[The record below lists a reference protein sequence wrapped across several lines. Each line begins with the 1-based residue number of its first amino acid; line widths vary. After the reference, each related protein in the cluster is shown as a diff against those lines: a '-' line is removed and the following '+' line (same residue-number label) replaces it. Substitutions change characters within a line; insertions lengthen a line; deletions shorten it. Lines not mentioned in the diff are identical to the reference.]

1 MFGNINKDDD
11 NDKVYPTDYDNL
23 KKDTI
28 EGELDDEQKK
38 LLETFIKGIEDYTR
52 HREEN
57 NINGWYFHTT
67 PDDFYY
73 LHDTGFYVEHL
84 PTSRTI
90 RLGSE
95 YEGLMNS
102 LRFLQAITEPLKE
115 LPLKDSCYN
124 CAYYLPDEYF
134 EQQTTLS
141 RLSHGIRCFR
151 LHPDSNYNDYKL
163 PPYLTEGT
171 GISKERMLLEE
182 KHLLRQACEFHHSLE
197 NPRQHY
203 DYTQYD
209 KLPTEWHRLN
219 SINDWSLFVCKS
231 IKDYRRGPSADDIYL
246 ARHMKNNQTI
256 YMGLNTK
263 GYENSMNLF
272 HAIAGNKNIDKLG
285 SCRTCQHYPEKTKED
300 ICLKNQFMKEQC
312 KHYTKKMIND

>member
-1 MFGNINKDDD
+1 MFGNINLNNKDDD
-11 NDKVYPTDYDNL
+11 KDKVYPIDYDNL

-28 EGELDDEQKK
+28 EWEPDDEQKK
-38 LLETFIKGIEDYTR
+38 LLEAFIKGIEDYTR

-73 LHDTGFYVEHL
+73 RHDTGFYVEHL

-90 RLGSE
+90 NLGSE

-124 CAYYLPDEYF
+124 CAYYLTDEYL
-134 EQQTTLS
+134 ERNHHILS
-141 RLSHGIRCFR
+141 RHGLRCHR
-151 LHPDSNYNDYKL
+151 ITEESRYNDYCYEPEKR
-163 PPYLTEGT
+163 E
-171 GISKERMLLEE
+171 EFHE
-182 KHLLRQACEFHHSLE
+182 KHKLRQACEFHHSLD
-197 NPRQHY
+197 NPRQYY

-219 SINDWSLFVCKS
+219 SINDWSLFVCKG

-285 SCRTCQHYPEKTKED
+285 LCRTCQHYPEKTKED